1 MAKRRRLTAP
11 DAEELR
17 EIETGF
23 AAKPPESAPPIA
35 QVAGEAAAL
44 AGLAGVT
51 DRAAVARDAAE
62 AARFRDAQ
70 QAGLVAE
77 QVPVA
82 EIDTGFLRR
91 DRIIEDEEEMEELVA
106 SIRAH
111 GLRAPIEVVRLEEG
125 YGLISGWRRL
135 RALRRLAAEQGGHDT
150 VPAFIRDGIDGAPAY
165 VTMVEE
171 NEVRAALSHYERGR
185 IAVLAA
191 GQGVFGSV
199 EEAVDVLFAAA
210 SKAKRS
216 KVRSF
221 ALVHEALG
229 DVLRF
234 PAALSE
240 RLGLRLAAALRDGQQ
255 ARLRAA
261 LAAADCRDAGAE
273 GRVLKQALKGLS
285 EAEKDPAR
293 GGRPSAVTRLR
304 PVPLRSGGELRA
316 ELSGRGLR
324 IDLEGRVINPD
335 TAERIMAQIRRML
348 D

>member
-23 AAKPPESAPPIA
+23 AAKPPAAPPIA

-51 DRAAVARDAAE
+51 DRAAAARDEADAAKFR
-62 AARFRDAQ
+62 AAQ
-70 QAGLVAE
+70 EAGLVAQE
-77 QVPVA
+77 VPVA
-82 EIDTGFLRR
+82 EIDTAYLRR
-91 DRIIEDEEEMEELVA
+91 DRMEEDAEEMAELVA

-111 GLRAPIEVVRLEEG
+111 GLRTPIEVVRLEDG
-125 YGLISGWRRL
+125 FGLISGWRRL
-135 RALRRLAAEQGGHDT
+135 RAFRQLAAEEGGHDRI
-150 VPAFIRDGIDGAPAY
+150 PAFVRDGVEGAPAY
-165 VTMVEE
+165 VSMVEE

-191 GQGVFGSV
+191 GQGAFPSV
-199 EEAVDVLFAAA
+199 EAAVDALFAGA

-234 PAALSE
+234 PTALTE
-240 RLGLRLAAALRDGQQ
+240 RLGLQLAAALRAGHQ

-261 LAAADCRDAGAE
+261 LGAADCQNAGEE
-273 GRVLKQALKGLS
+273 GRALKQALKGLS
-285 EAEKDPAR
+285 ESGRDPAR
-293 GGRPSAVTRLR
+293 GGRPQEVTRLD
-304 PVPLRSGGELRA
+304 PVSLRSGGELRA
-316 ELSGRGLR
+316 EISSRGMR
-324 IDLEGRVINPD
+324 IELEGRVLNPD
-335 TAERIMAQIRRML
+335 TVQRILGQIQRLL